1 MKTGWIGLVVMGT
14 PMVARLRIVVDMSAI
29 ALIQSAR
36 ALFSS
41 RKSGLDALDKTAVY
55 HYLEKGD
62 H

>member
-1 MKTGWIGLVVMGT
+1 MKIGWIGLGAMGI
-14 PMVARLRIVVDMSAI
+14 PMAARLRIVVDMSAI

-41 RKSGLDALDKTAVY
+41 RKSGLGALDKTAVY

-62 H
+62 Y